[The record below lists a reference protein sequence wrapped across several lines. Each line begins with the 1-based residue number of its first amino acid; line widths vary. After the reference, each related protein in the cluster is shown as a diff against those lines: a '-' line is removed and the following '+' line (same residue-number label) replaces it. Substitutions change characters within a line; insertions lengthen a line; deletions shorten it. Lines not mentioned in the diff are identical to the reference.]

1 MKKNDNF
8 IRSQGND
15 LDMQKLFTYLQDQHR
30 KKPGTILE
38 KDNETTEVSV
48 NDRNVSPE

>member
-1 MKKNDNF
+1 MKKNYNF

-30 KKPGTILE
+30 KKTGTILE

-48 NDRNVSPE
+48 NDRKVFPE